1 MAIKDMLLPEWEN
14 EINITRRMLERVPFE
29 KADWKPHEKS
39 FTLGRLAT
47 HVAEISGWLTMTL
60 TTSELDFA
68 KGGTPNKPAS
78 KEELMQLFETE
89 AAKATAILQE
99 ATDENFQSNWTLR
112 NGEAIYFTLPKK
124 VVVRNWVFN
133 HIVHHRAQLSV
144 YLRLLDVP
152 VPGVYGPSAD
162 ESGG

>member
-1 MAIKDMLLPEWEN
+1 MLLPEWEN

-68 KGGTPNKPAS
+68 KGGTPHKPAS

-89 AAKATAILQE
+89 AAKASAILHE

-112 NGEAIYFTLPKK
+112 NGEIIYFTLPKT
-124 VVVRNWVFN
+124 VVVRNWVLS

-144 YLRLLDVP
+144 YLRLLNVP

-162 ESGG
+162 ES